1 MPEKKFKNWNSDGKR
16 MDVVWKT
23 KKKQKK
29 MQTTA
34 IAIQT
39 KNCFKVKQ
47 RSIFGSFVEIKNAL
61 IKFFIGDYQVYI
73 ATTRKYVPGCFSIP
87 RNNFYHQNIGCK
99 S

>member
-1 MPEKKFKNWNSDGKR
+1 MEGFCSEVTPSKVYLQRFSNARKKIKNWNSDGKR

-23 KKKQKK
+23 KKQKQKK
-29 MQTTA
+29 MQTIA

-61 IKFFIGDYQVYI
+61 IKFFIGDYQVYT
-73 ATTRKYVPGCFSIP
+73 AATRK
-87 RNNFYHQNIGCK
+87 
-99 S
+99 

>member
-1 MPEKKFKNWNSDGKR
+1 

-23 KKKQKK
+23 NKKQKK
-29 MQTTA
+29 MQTIA
-34 IAIQT
+34 IAIQA

-61 IKFFIGDYQVYI
+61 IKFFIDYQVYT
-73 ATTRKYVPGCFSIP
+73 AATRKEVPGCFSIP